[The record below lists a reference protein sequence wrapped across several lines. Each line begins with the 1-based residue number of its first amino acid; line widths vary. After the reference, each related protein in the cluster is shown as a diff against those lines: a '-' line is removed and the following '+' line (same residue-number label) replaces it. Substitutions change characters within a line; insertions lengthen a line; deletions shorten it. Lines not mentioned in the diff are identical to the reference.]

1 MTYYLAIDIGGT
13 AIKYGLVTEQGQ
25 LLRKEEIPTEAS
37 KGGPRILAK
46 VLSLVENYHN
56 QVTLAGVA
64 ISTAGMVNPERG
76 DIFHSGPQIPNYVG
90 ISFKESIEE
99 QFNIPCEVENDV
111 NCAGLAE
118 AISGSAKNTKVAVCL
133 TIGTGIGGCFLLNSQ
148 IFHGSSFSACEVGYM
163 RLANSQFQELAS
175 TTALINDVARRHG
188 DQPDDWNG
196 RRIFEEAK
204 AGNQD
209 CVAAID
215 QLVDYLCQGI
225 ANICYVVNPEC
236 VVLGGGI
243 MGQKVYLSPKINQT
257 LDKYLVPS
265 LSKKTKVVF
274 ASHENNAGI
283 MGAFYHF
290 KQRQQ
295 V

>member
-76 DIFHSGPQIPNYVG
+76 DIFYSGPQIPNYVG

-175 TTALINDVARRHG
+175 TTTLINDVARRHG

-209 CVAAID
+209 CIAAID

-283 MGAFYHF
+283 MGAYYHF